1 VRVFPAREDGWISD
15 EPAPL
20 ISQRAP
26 VEVLNGDFFQIDSFE
41 AANIDR
47 GHPAAL
53 WIRAFAVRLNAAGLA
68 KAVLDHVLVERIS
81 ADILFRGEQ
90 AQLIARHKPE
100 QSSFARTQGA
110 IARHR
115 SVDIAFYLERNL
127 TAVTATFV
135 LHVSS
140 PFALLE
146 VTEKG

>member
-1 VRVFPAREDGWISD
+1 MKTVGFPD

-47 GHPAAL
+47 GGPAAL
-53 WIRAFAVRLNAAGLA
+53 WVRAFAVRVNAAGLA
-68 KAVLDHVLVERIS
+68 KAVLDDMLVERVR

-90 AQLIARHKPE
+90 AQLVARHEP
-100 QSSFARTQGA
+100 QQRSFAGTHGA
-110 IARHR
+110 IACHR
-115 SVDIAFYLERNL
+115 PIDIAFNLERNFA
-127 TAVTATFV
+127 AVAATFV
-135 LHVSS
+135 FHVSS
-140 PFALLE
+140 PFALL